1 MGYGR
6 LNKMVQ
12 EKDTSNEKQSL
23 PCQSGCHGPLLF
35 IHQFMIFVLLLL
47 LHNSGKL
54 AIPHDHLLLL
64 LWIIF
69 DRQFQKVVHL
79 VLQQCSKY
87 CVIIGGRLKTFVDR
101 WP

>member
-6 LNKMVQ
+6 LNKMLQ
-12 EKDTSNEKQSL
+12 GKDTPNEKQIL
-23 PCQSGCHGPLLF
+23 PCHSGCHGPLLF
-35 IHQFMIFVLLLL
+35 IHQFMSFVLLLL

-69 DRQFQKVVHL
+69 DRQFRKVVLL
-79 VLQQCSKY
+79 VLQQYGKD

-101 WP
+101 RP